1 MKTMRTRIKE
11 LRARYDL
18 TQDELAKKVG
28 VRRETIL
35 FIEKGNYNPS
45 LKLAH
50 DIAKALQTTI
60 DDLFIFEDS
69 NKSSTSEGRQV
80 MVKSK
85 DRIGDEH

>member
-1 MKTMRTRIKE
+1 MVSWQKRRTVTIVKTRIRE

-18 TQDELAKKVG
+18 TQEELAKKVG

-60 DDLFIFEDS
+60 DDLFIFEES
-69 NKSSTSEGRQV
+69 NTVSTS
-80 MVKSK
+80 K
-85 DRIGDEH
+85 

>member
-1 MKTMRTRIKE
+1 MKTRIKE

-18 TQDELAKKVG
+18 TQEDLAKKIG

-35 FIEKGNYNPS
+35 FIEKGKYNPS

-60 DDLFIFEDS
+60 DDLFMFEED
-69 NKSSTSEGRQV
+69 
-80 MVKSK
+80 
-85 DRIGDEH
+85 